1 MREMLVVRLGG
12 SHAFSPLLRPWLA
25 AIETAA
31 GDIVLVPGGGPFAD
45 TVRSAQ
51 REMGFHDVAA
61 HHMGLVAMMQY
72 GLALAGLSDRLRVTD
87 TLPALQVAL
96 ARDQVPIW
104 SPWPMLRN
112 APDIAA
118 SWNVTSDS
126 LALWLARA
134 LGAPRTLFIKH
145 RSRSPAAATSDLVAE
160 GTLDAAFPAFLDAYT
175 GEVWLAGPEDVPTVI
190 TPRQPPGWC
199 LRGCA

>member
-1 MREMLVVRLGG
+1 MLVVRLGG

-31 GDIVLVPGGGPFAD
+31 GDVVLVPGGGPFAE

-51 REMGFHDVAA
+51 RKMGFHDVAA
-61 HHMGLVAMMQY
+61 HHMGLVAMTQY
-72 GLALAGLSDRLRVTD
+72 GLALAGLSGRLTVTD
-87 TLPALQVAL
+87 SLPALQAAL
-96 ARDQVPIW
+96 TRREVPVW
-104 SPWPMLRN
+104 SPWPMLRD

-134 LGAPRTLFIKH
+134 LKAPRTLLIKH
-145 RSRSPAAATSDLVAE
+145 VSPLPGAGTCDLVAN

-175 GEVWLAGPEDVPTVI
+175 GEVWLAGPEDVPTVMV
-190 TPRQPPGWC
+190 PHGPPGWR
-199 LRGCA
+199 LRGGA